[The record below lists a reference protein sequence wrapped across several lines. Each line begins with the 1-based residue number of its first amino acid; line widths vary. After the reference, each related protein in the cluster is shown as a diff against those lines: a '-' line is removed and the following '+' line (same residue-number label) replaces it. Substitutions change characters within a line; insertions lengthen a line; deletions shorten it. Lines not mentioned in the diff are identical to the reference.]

1 MKTNSHWFVIIF
13 SMLIGNSAWAEPQL
27 YETGPSKEVSYVRFI
42 NATDKKI
49 VVVTEKK
56 SAKITLNAKAAGR
69 ASRFFSV
76 KSGLKVMASIQSGAK
91 KATVSVNGKPWEYI
105 TVVILKNR
113 ANKLATRQIKESP
126 TDFNA
131 MRSSLAFFNLDES
144 CTVGVMKGGSKQ
156 VTILK
161 GVKSFSVKRRLV
173 NPIKL
178 SATVGCKGQNTKV
191 DLAQLEAGGRY
202 SIFLLSAK
210 NPQQAFF
217 VRDTQ

>member
-1 MKTNSHWFVIIF
+1 MRTNLYRFVIIF
-13 SMLIGNSAWAEPQL
+13 FMLIGNSALAEPQL
-27 YETGPSKEVSYVRFI
+27 YETGPSEDATYVRFI

-49 VVVTEKK
+49 VVVTAKK
-56 SAKITLNAKAAGR
+56 SAKITLNAQAAGR
-69 ASRFFSV
+69 ASQFFSI
-76 KSGLKVMASIQSGAK
+76 KSGLKVTANIQSGAK
-91 KATVSVNGKPWEYI
+91 KTAVSVNGKPWEYI

-113 ANKLATRQIKESP
+113 ANKLTSRQIKESP

-178 SATVGCKGQNTKV
+178 SAAVGCNGQDTKV

-202 SIFLLSAK
+202 SIFLLSVK
-210 NPQQAFF
+210 KSQQAFF
-217 VRDTQ
+217 VRDAN